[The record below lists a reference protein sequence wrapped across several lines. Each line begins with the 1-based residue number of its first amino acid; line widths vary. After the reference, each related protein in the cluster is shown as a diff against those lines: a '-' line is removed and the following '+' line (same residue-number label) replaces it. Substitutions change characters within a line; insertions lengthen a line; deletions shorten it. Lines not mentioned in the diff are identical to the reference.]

1 MTRAEL
7 VDRLSALVARQ
18 DHGDGPLA
26 VLLVRLR
33 NLGEFRIANGY
44 ASGEALVEASADLIR
59 QALRPGDDVQ
69 VLDDTE
75 IVVSLPRLRD
85 RNHALLAGTRVLRVF
100 DAPVRLGDRSFPVS
114 VAVGLS
120 VSPWDGDEGETLLR
134 RAGIAL
140 RQARRGPQRCVAYVP
155 GTDASRIPY
164 ESLRTA
170 IADNRLEVHLQP
182 ILDLARHK
190 WCGFESLARWL
201 DPERGQVSPVDFIPV
216 AEETGL
222 VAELTRW
229 SLNTSL
235 RHASLAHRAGAPL
248 GVSVNLSPRVF
259 TQRDIVPQVLSALD
273 VWGLPPSALT
283 LEITET
289 ALMEDPA
296 ASLALLAELCAAGV
310 GISIDDFGSGYSSLA
325 YIRDLPATELKI
337 DRAFVVD
344 LSRDRRAEQL
354 VRSIID
360 MGHHL
365 GMELVAEGVQDQ
377 ETLDLLAR
385 LGCDRAQG
393 NFIHPAEPAGTL
405 IATLGREEP
414 ADRET
419 A

>member
-7 VDRLSALVARQ
+7 VRRLSVLASRQ
-18 DHGDGPLA
+18 ADEEGPLA

-44 ASGEALVEASADLIR
+44 GAGEALAEASASLIR
-59 QALRPGDDVQ
+59 DALRPGDDVQ
-69 VLDDTE
+69 VLDDSE

-114 VAVGLS
+114 VAVGVS
-120 VSPWDGDEGETLLR
+120 VFPGDGLEGETLLR

-140 RQARRGPQRCVAYVP
+140 RQARRGPQRCVAYTA
-155 GTDASRIPY
+155 GSDASRIPY
-164 ESLRTA
+164 EALRGA

-182 ILDLARHK
+182 ILDLAQRQ
-190 WCGFESLARWL
+190 WVGFESLARWL
-201 DPERGQVSPVDFIPV
+201 DPRHGQVSPGDFIPV

-259 TQRDIVPQVLSALD
+259 AQRDIVPQVLSALD
-273 VWGLPPSALT
+273 VWGLPSSALT
-283 LEITET
+283 LEVTET

-296 ASLALLAELCAAGV
+296 ASLALLAELRDAGV

-344 LSRDRRAEQL
+344 LARDRRVEQL

-365 GMELVAEGVQDQ
+365 GMELVAEGVENQ
-377 ETLDLLAR
+377 ETLELLAA

-393 NFIHPAEPAGTL
+393 NFIHPAEPAEKL
-405 IATLGREEP
+405 IAALGREHP
-414 ADRET
+414 AERAT

>member
-1 MTRAEL
+1 MTRGQL
-7 VDRLSALVARQ
+7 VRRLSDLVARQ
-18 DHGDGPLA
+18 GEGDGPLA

-33 NLGEFRIANGY
+33 SLDEFRIANGFG
-44 ASGEALVEASADLIR
+44 AGEQLAQASASLIR
-59 QALRPGDDVQ
+59 DALRPGDDVQ
-69 VLDDTE
+69 VLDESE
-75 IVVSLPRLRD
+75 IMVALPRLRD
-85 RNHALLAGTRVLRVF
+85 RNHALLAGTRVLRIF
-100 DAPVRLGDRSFPVS
+100 DSPVRMGDRALPVA

-120 VSPWDGDEGETLLR
+120 VCPGDGADAETLLR

-140 RQARRGPQRCVAYVP
+140 RQARRGPQRCVAYAA

-164 ESLRTA
+164 EALRGA
-170 IADNRLEVHLQP
+170 IADNQLEVHLQP
-182 ILDLARHK
+182 ILDLAQRQ
-190 WCGFESLARWL
+190 WVGFESLARWV
-201 DPERGQVSPVDFIPV
+201 DPQRGQVSPVDFIPV

-229 SLNTSL
+229 SLNTTL
-235 RHASLAHRAGAPL
+235 RHASRAHRAGAPL

-273 VWGLPPSALT
+273 VWGLPPSTLT
-283 LEITET
+283 LEVTET
-289 ALMEDPA
+289 ALMEDPT
-296 ASLALLAELCAAGV
+296 ASLALLAELAAAGV

-344 LSRDRRAEQL
+344 LARDRRAEQL

-365 GMELVAEGVQDQ
+365 GMELVAEGVEDK
-377 ETLDLLAR
+377 ETLEVLAG

-393 NFIHPAEPAGTL
+393 NFIQRAQPAEMV
-405 IATLGREEP
+405 IAALG
-414 ADRET
+414 ADCAAARAT